1 MLRGFF
7 GSFNTKA
14 VQHGVN
20 PQATPSL
27 RCICHLQPCV
37 VYSEK
42 RPRISGRKIAEE
54 TVSMG
59 SQALVVHED
68 HSPGRGMS
76 QQYGHASTRGLQHM
90 S

>member
-1 MLRGFF
+1 
-7 GSFNTKA
+7 
-14 VQHGVN
+14 
-20 PQATPSL
+20 
-27 RCICHLQPCV
+27 
-37 VYSEK
+37 
-42 RPRISGRKIAEE
+42 
-54 TVSMG
+54 MG